1 MVWIVGLLL
10 VVVELAVAREF
21 VVVVV
26 PRARIDVA
34 RVPLDIHRQLR
45 TSTACAIIAIT
56 SKPKLYSRDGR
67 REDTRE
73 EEEKQPA
80 RGRGD

>member
-1 MVWIVGLLL
+1 MMRALLGCGVDCGLLL

-21 VVVVV
+21 VVVVVV

-56 SKPKLYSRDGR
+56 SKPKLL
-67 REDTRE
+67 
-73 EEEKQPA
+73 
-80 RGRGD
+80 